1 MNRTR
6 LIVAIVIGLVGLVWL
21 GQGLGLVPGSFMTGN
36 PTWAIL
42 GALLLAGALLY
53 GLWPRLRRR

>member
-1 MNRTR
+1 MR
-6 LIVAIVIGLVGLVWL
+6 LIVAVVIGLVGLVWL